1 MASSR
6 FNSMSPPQWAHS
18 PKLPCV
24 IRFRAS
30 IRLLMVCRATSAL
43 CASVCL
49 SILSRSLVSGV
60 RLPRRVRPRLL
71 LCICEDSLEFCDT
84 PFQIF
89 LELLEFLG
97 RKQAADPDRVSDI
110 ILPEVLGVLVS
121 PDHDR
126 AIMPET
132 GRLGDT
138 HDASCR
144 FAESDSVSP

>member
-1 MASSR
+1 VGALAKVTLRYPLQGIQKASDGLSR
-6 FNSMSPPQWAHS
+6 N
-18 PKLPCV
+18 
-24 IRFRAS
+24 
-30 IRLLMVCRATSAL
+30 
-43 CASVCL
+43 VCL
-49 SILSRSLVSGV
+49 MRERLPFILSRSLVSRV

-71 LCICEDSLEFCDT
+71 LCICEDSFEFCDT

-110 ILPEVLGVLVS
+110 ILPDVLGVLVS

-144 FAESDSVSP
+144 FAESDSVSPY

>member
-1 MASSR
+1 VGALAKVTLRYALQGIHKASDGLSR
-6 FNSMSPPQWAHS
+6 N
-18 PKLPCV
+18 
-24 IRFRAS
+24 
-30 IRLLMVCRATSAL
+30 
-43 CASVCL
+43 VCL
-49 SILSRSLVSGV
+49 MRERLPFILSRSLVSRV
-60 RLPRRVRPRLL
+60 RLPRGVRPRLL
-71 LCICEDSLEFCDT
+71 LCICEDSLEFCDP

-138 HDASCR
+138 HDASCH
-144 FAESDSVSP
+144 FAESDSVSPY